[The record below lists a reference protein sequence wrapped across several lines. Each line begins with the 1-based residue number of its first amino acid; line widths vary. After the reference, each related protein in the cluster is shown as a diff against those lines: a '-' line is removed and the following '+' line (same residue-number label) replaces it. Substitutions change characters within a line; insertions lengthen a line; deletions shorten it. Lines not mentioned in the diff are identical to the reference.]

1 MKTIL
6 TVEESQRLI
15 DLGVDPKMATS
26 KTTIIEEAGLCGR
39 WESEV
44 LLFSLTDILI
54 ILPKSY
60 FSEEHFAEMV
70 LSIEVCD
77 NKWFAN
83 YRYYCGGELAGQ
95 DVEREAPEL
104 IETLYQLVIWC
115 LENKIIK
122 LKDS

>member
-1 MKTIL
+1 MN
-6 TVEESQRLI
+6 
-15 DLGVDPKMATS
+15 
-26 KTTIIEEAGLCGR
+26 
-39 WESEV
+39 
-44 LLFSLTDILI
+44 
-54 ILPKSY
+54 
-60 FSEEHFAEMV
+60 
-70 LSIEVCD
+70 LSIEVLD
-77 NKWFAN
+77 DEWFAN